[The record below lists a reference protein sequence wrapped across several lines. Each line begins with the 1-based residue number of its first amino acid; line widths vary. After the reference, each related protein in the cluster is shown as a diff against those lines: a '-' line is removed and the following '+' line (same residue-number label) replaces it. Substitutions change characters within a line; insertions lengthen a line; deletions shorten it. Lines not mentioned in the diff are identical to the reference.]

1 MHTVGRDFIQVN
13 LISEIKNTKFNVK
26 EIKIMPNPFR
36 EKTQI
41 IVESDLL
48 KNPVLLLMNIQGQ
61 LLRTISSSSQNMFD
75 IDREDLSNGIYL
87 FKILQNNEEVASGKL
102 VVQ

>member
-1 MHTVGRDFIQVN
+1 
-13 LISEIKNTKFNVK
+13 VK

-61 LLRTISSSSQNMFD
+61 LLRTISSSSSSQNTFD

>member
-1 MHTVGRDFIQVN
+1 
-13 LISEIKNTKFNVK
+13 
-26 EIKIMPNPFR
+26 
-36 EKTQI
+36 
-41 IVESDLL
+41 
-48 KNPVLLLMNIQGQ
+48 MNIQGQ
-61 LLRTISSSSQNMFD
+61 LLRTISSSSSSQNTFD

>member
-1 MHTVGRDFIQVN
+1 
-13 LISEIKNTKFNVK
+13 
-26 EIKIMPNPFR
+26 MPNPFR